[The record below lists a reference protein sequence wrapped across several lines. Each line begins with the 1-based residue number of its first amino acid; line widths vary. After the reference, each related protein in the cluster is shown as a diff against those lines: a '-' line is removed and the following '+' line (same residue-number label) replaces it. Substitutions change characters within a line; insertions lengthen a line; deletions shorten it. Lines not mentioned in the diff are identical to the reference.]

1 MSTAI
6 AVLALIVSVV
16 GAWYAKKSADSSK
29 VSAEAAKDSAGAARQ
44 SAAVDLAEDHRAR
57 TPDIQIKV
65 ERKTSYPGTSAIFV
79 VRNDGPQDLDS
90 VVVHRPRPADGITYG
105 IAVTGATDF
114 QDEADLGQ
122 LAMAQE
128 ARFTLSY
135 GSAPKL
141 PEFRVRIVCRLGDE
155 EWHLTQ
161 LLEEGREES
170 PPMVFSA

>member
-1 MSTAI
+1 YLS
-6 AVLALIVSVV
+6 
-16 GAWYAKKSADSSK
+16 
-29 VSAEAAKDSAGAARQ
+29 
-44 SAAVDLAEDHRAR
+44 
-57 TPDIQIKV
+57 
-65 ERKTSYPGTSAIFV
+65 TSAIFV

-105 IAVTGATDF
+105 IAVTSATDF
-114 QDEADLGQ
+114 QDQADLGQ

-135 GSAPKL
+135 GSTPKL

-161 LLEEGREES
+161 LLEEGREDS
-170 PPMVFSA
+170 PPMVFSARPQTLSHAKLRRGPRGAQNDENRHDVVPEDHRSNDD